1 MKKFVIGL
9 FVSMFIINIS
19 AQDNRRSSRASN
31 KSVYRTERAKTPHH
45 SEYKGKEAKH
55 SGNHFDQV
63 MAMSLHSKYYKKPYH
78 KEVRHYGKH
87 NNRDHYEKH
96 YNGKHH
102 YKHNNY
108 WSEPHYQPVVRRSKA
123 YRLPHDHMQLVFNGH
138 KVFFSAGLFYERHHD
153 CYQEI
158 APPKGLLVHR
168 LPYNARKIFIEGK
181 VYYEYLNTIYVKVE
195 TRRGYV
201 FEVVGEYQWN

>member
-1 MKKFVIGL
+1 
-9 FVSMFIINIS
+9 MFIINIS
-19 AQDNRRSSRASN
+19 AQDNRRSSRPGN
-31 KSVYRTERAKTPHH
+31 KNIYRTERVKKTRH
-45 SEYKGKEAKH
+45 SEFKGKDEKH
-55 SGNHFDQV
+55 SGNHSGQE
-63 MAMSLHSKYYKKPYH
+63 MAMSSHSKYYKKPHH
-78 KEVRHYGKH
+78 KEAHHYRKH
-87 NNRDHYEKH
+87 VD
-96 YNGKHH
+96 KHH

-158 APPKGLLVHR
+158 APPKGLIVHR
-168 LPYNARKIFIEGK
+168 LPYNARKIYIEGK